1 MPAVVETGN
10 ERFPDPEGYASANG
24 HTRCDHLDVL
34 ADASERTAFDRRTDV
49 KSFAD
54 WALALGRSVI
64 AFGRIEHSATLMIR
78 QSVPEGLGHKA
89 ARLDLSARLGY
100 IDNLLRHCGLTTQEE
115 RHWRRIYR
123 KIDGLRAQYRTIL
136 SYGAPLPGPVEFT
149 GKYLI
154 IRASRNAQQSLLTL
168 AQIQLAAEQ
177 MAAAHAEFVQAATE
191 ILTRLAAQ
199 DRLPVAV
206 PPPIAPDA
214 ARRRAGRGRRNSD
227 LDLASAGTP
236 APVSRRQSGQ
246 IAGKAAA

>member
-10 ERFPDPEGYASANG
+10 ERFPDPEGFAPGNG
-24 HTRCDHLDVL
+24 HMCCDHLDVF
-34 ADASERTAFDRRTDV
+34 ADAADRPAIGRHTDVAAFD
-49 KSFAD
+49 D
-54 WALALGRSVI
+54 WALALGRSVM
-64 AFGRIEHSATLMIR
+64 AFGRIEHSATLMVR

-100 IDNLLRHCGLTTQEE
+100 IDKLLRHCGLTTQEE
-115 RHWRRIYR
+115 RRWRQIYR

-177 MAAAHAEFVQAATE
+177 IAAAHAEFARTTTE
-191 ILTRLAAQ
+191 ILTRLAAE
-199 DRLPVAV
+199 DRLPVPV

-214 ARRRAGRGRRNSD
+214 ARRRARRGAAKQRPQLGARRHSGAG
-227 LDLASAGTP
+227 LSAAKWPNRG
-236 APVSRRQSGQ
+236 
-246 IAGKAAA
+246 